1 MRIKVVI
8 AKNVITKETII
19 GAMRLMGPM
28 GPMRPIGL
36 MRLMGLIALMALV
49 GCTSDTVVVSP
60 AEEGKGTP
68 LGLVGFMSSYESVE
82 KDDAQKSKPLGWTR
96 AVTPWSPP
104 SGYVKPAEHEAI
116 GAFFTKSPSTSD
128 PYRIYY
134 KEEEDKW
141 YLKGVKGS
149 EDELT
154 PGDYQLYGY
163 MPYNAADVSVAPNT
177 DYADG
182 AVVTLNGLKSVMTQ
196 DVCVMVGAKDGTDAE
211 TVTGLQ
217 TGHFGCTMKSGGTGN
232 ENYLFML
239 FDHIY
244 AALSFRFR
252 MDEKYAELR
261 TIHLKQLM
269 LTAYTDNT
277 FTSLKKKN
285 MTATIA
291 LKKNDD
297 DLSPIQS
304 ISFEDDDESGD
315 MEPIT
320 IFTGEEVLGTGD
332 DWTDDIAYVPYTADS
347 YVLRSIYDVY
357 DKQGNLIRQNCAAEN
372 MITPL
377 AILNLANLERGKKYI
392 LKLTIAPTY
401 LYVLSDPDLDN
412 PTVVVD

>member
-1 MRIKVVI
+1 
-8 AKNVITKETII
+8 
-19 GAMRLMGPM
+19 MGPM

-36 MRLMGLIALMALV
+36 MRLMGLIALMGLV

-68 LGLVGFMSSYESVE
+68 LELVDFLSPYESVE
-82 KDDAQKSKPLGWTR
+82 ASDASKPKQATALTR
-96 AVTPWSPP
+96 SWSPP
-104 SGYVKPAEHEAI
+104 SGYVVPAGHEAI
-116 GAFFTKSPSTSD
+116 GAFFTTSPSTSD

-134 KEEEDKW
+134 KDEEDKW
-141 YLKGVKGS
+141 YLKGVKGT
-149 EDELT
+149 EDDDIT
-154 PGDYQLYGY
+154 AGSYKLYGY
-163 MPYNAADVSVAPNT
+163 MPYNAADASIAPNT
-177 DYADG
+177 DYDDG
-182 AVVTLNGLKSVMTQ
+182 AVLTLRDLKSVMTQ
-196 DVCVMVGAKDGTDAE
+196 DVCVLVGAKDGTGAE

-252 MDEKYAELR
+252 MDEDYARLR

-277 FTSLKKKN
+277 FTSLKKKK
-285 MTATIA
+285 MTTTIA

-320 IFTGEEVLGTGD
+320 VFTGEEVLGTGD

-357 DKQGNLIRQNCAAEN
+357 DKKGNLIRQNCAAEN

-377 AILNLANLERGKKYI
+377 AILNLASLERGKKYI